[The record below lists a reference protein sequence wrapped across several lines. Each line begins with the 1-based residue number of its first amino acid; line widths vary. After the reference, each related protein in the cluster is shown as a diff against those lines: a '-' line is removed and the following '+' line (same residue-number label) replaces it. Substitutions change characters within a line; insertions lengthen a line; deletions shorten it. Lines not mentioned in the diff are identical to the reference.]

1 MLKEDRFRLLLE
13 EQRTSGL
20 NIKEF
25 CSNHAIARAI
35 FHYWK
40 KKLTKEAGRNEF
52 IPLVVKSTDMASS
65 RGSIC
70 SEMNAT
76 KSALFELIFPNG
88 TILRVQHDLDLAHL
102 RALIHLYD

>member
-1 MLKEDRFRLLLE
+1 MLKEDRFRELIE

-20 NIKEF
+20 TIKEF
-25 CSNHAIARAI
+25 CSNHAIARAT

-40 KKLTKEAGRNEF
+40 KKLTKEPARNAF
-52 IPLVVKSTDMASS
+52 IPLIVKPSEMNLSKGST
-65 RGSIC
+65 C
-70 SEMNAT
+70 SEMNT
-76 KSALFELIFPNG
+76 SKTALLELVFPNG